1 MKPTSKKLK
10 KLIDKKE
17 NLQKQLKQAEA
28 LHLKVQGA
36 LELIETLIEEEK

>member
-10 KLIDKKE
+10 KLMDKKE

>member
-17 NLQKQLKQAEA
+17 KLQKQLKQAEA
-28 LHLKVQGA
+28 LYLKVQGA

>member
-10 KLIDKKE
+10 KLMEKKD